1 MSGFGANAK
10 VNTISEAYITDEMA
24 KKLKSK
30 LNTTSDDLREYDVI
44 KFGYSDYG
52 GDFYDKVAIA
62 YFRENYPENIIVE
75 NTGYSGE
82 IAVVFGEPAKE
93 YMEQTENYA
102 LGFEDIETAFYEA
115 EYDAR
120 FEGIND
126 FINEELIP
134 KYEINPKNELEIDNW
149 DDVNRLLEEQFSPS
163 VLSSGQID
171 YSSSDW
177 IEHLEDLEI
186 IQEIDDEDEEPNK
199 EGEEPPKTVGVF
211 DDFAKGGIMNNKIW
225 IAFAETSDGKLLSER
240 FTEKISHH
248 ELYNHY
254 NEMGYE
260 IVDSVIHQ
268 IDNSSIVE
276 GFIKMVDEY
285 IEREYDET
293 IDWSRS
299 ALLYEIDGSTMVI
312 KNCVVNTF
320 DGNKYEITP
329 HDVFEV
335 NFAQGGRITT
345 NDDIIRYF
353 LTDIGS
359 KKINN
364 LRTHSRDNQQGVAL
378 VNYSTTIA
386 RRMGN
391 KVYVTARKYSVTT
404 SKIQSKIKYQA
415 RNLGLEVI
423 EVDDIEKLTPPAKP
437 IPRTRTR
444 SAKPEKEKEKPI
456 SAFDVFARGGKTKKT
471 ETQDDTFSNVFLSH
485 GFKLE
490 RTYAG
495 IKFFT
500 KKHGS
505 KKYYGTVDLKN
516 RTVSLEDENGDVLM
530 GDFSVQH
537 LINVLQTITEK
548 NRPKN
553 LFGRGGNFNNSS
565 TDDSDFFFGVDDVEF
580 YKGGGEVKSKSTIV
594 NKIGFPEETADYF
607 VEKGG
612 KFAIWLANATLQK
625 ALEEWSM
632 PKDDFLKSNE
642 AKKTY
647 IQVNYGG
654 AIREILDWLKHPYTP
669 QQNLRE
675 LTFDEALEK
684 SREWHEQLESLGG
697 DIDYVEPKENEILIE
712 YPETPDGRKY
722 YWVRI
727 PASYCDIESKRMGHC
742 GRTGQGN
749 ELISLRSINPFGTE
763 HTVNESHVTIAY
775 NPYDEKIVQAK
786 GKKNQKPAEK
796 YHGYIYDLILHLAK
810 KGRFK
815 GFSAEYQSSDDYG
828 WSDMSKEQIIQLK
841 DIDKDIFEG
850 FAGEIV
856 LYKNDLGEVPNTT
869 FTYKCAVGE
878 VSNLIHIDRNFI
890 GDIVEIIL
898 AGDIYDIFEAPF
910 DWYYKNAADYVD
922 NLNEDNYGEV
932 IDEIVKITKLPK
944 EEVVQNGAKHYLAGD
959 DEDFPDDDFEYI
971 ARSIARACSDADMDE
986 YGRHYYK
993 EIENTLEY
1001 YGEVLELND
1010 SGAKIEIDL
1019 RQHLSLDEILDY
1031 IDLVGEDFSVIF
1043 EEALSHNDIS
1053 KPHLYIDDRYQPYV
1067 SDKELNSYFAL
1078 ENY

>member
-10 VNTISEAYITDEMA
+10 INSIGEAHISDEMA
-24 KKLKSK
+24 KELKSK

-44 KFGYSDYG
+44 NFGYSDYG
-52 GDFYDKVAIA
+52 GDFFDKVAIA
-62 YFRENYPENIIVE
+62 YFRENYPDNIIVE
-75 NTGYSGE
+75 NTAYSGE

-93 YMEQTENYA
+93 YMEQTESYPF
-102 LGFEDIETAFYEA
+102 GFEDIETAFYEA
-115 EYDAR
+115 EYNAKY
-120 FEGIND
+120 EGIGN
-126 FINEELIP
+126 FITEELMP
-134 KYEINPKNELEIDNW
+134 KYKINPKNELNIYDW
-149 DDVNRLLEEQFSPS
+149 DEVNKLLEEQFNPS

-186 IQEIDDEDEEPNK
+186 IQEINDED
-199 EGEEPPKTVGVF
+199 EEPPKTVGVF
-211 DDFAKGGIMNNKIW
+211 DNFAKGGIMNNKIW

-240 FTEKISHH
+240 FTEKITHH

-320 DGNKYEITP
+320 EGNKYEITP

-423 EVDDIEKLTPPAKP
+423 EVDDIETLTPPAKP

-444 SAKPEKEKEKPI
+444 SAKPEKEKEKTI
-456 SAFDVFARGGKTKKT
+456 SAFDIFARGGKTKKT
-471 ETQDDTFSNVFLSH
+471 EKQEDSFSNVFLSH

-495 IKFFT
+495 IKFFL
-500 KKHGS
+500 KKHGG

-537 LINVLQTITEK
+537 LINVLESINEK
-548 NRPKN
+548 HRPKN
-553 LFGRGGNFNNSS
+553 LFGRGGHFNNLS

-607 VEKGG
+607 IEVGG
-612 KFAIWLANATLQK
+612 KFAVWLANATMQK

-632 PKDDFLKSNE
+632 SKDDFLKSNE
-642 AKKTY
+642 AKNNY
-647 IQVNYGG
+647 IRINYGG
-654 AIREILDWLKHPYTP
+654 GIREIIDWLKHPYTP

-684 SREWHEQLESLGG
+684 SREWHDQLESLGG
-697 DIDYVEPKENEILIE
+697 DVDYVEPKENEIWIE

-749 ELISLRSINPFGTE
+749 ELISLRSINPFGTG
-763 HTVNESHVTIAY
+763 HIVNESHVTIAY
-775 NPYDEKIVQAK
+775 NPYDAKIVQAK

-796 YHGYIYDLILHLAK
+796 YNRYIYDLVLHLAK
-810 KGRFK
+810 NGLFE
-815 GFSAEYQSSDDYG
+815 GFSAEYQSLDDYG
-828 WSDMSKEQIIQLK
+828 FSDMSKEEIETLYQIEP
-841 DIDKDIFEG
+841 DIFQ
-850 FAGEIV
+850 
-856 LYKNDLGEVPNTT
+856 
-869 FTYKCAVGE
+869 
-878 VSNLIHIDRNFI
+878 NFI
-890 GDIVEIIL
+890 GQLTLFNNKIIDTKPLTVVSISFDIMDL
-898 AGDIYDIFEAPF
+898 ADMVSIGRNTRKDFIEWVLGEFENENDGSY
-910 DWYYKNAADYVD
+910 DWYYKNAKDYVD
-922 NLNEDNYGEV
+922 NLNKTNYAEV
-932 IDEIVKITKLPK
+932 IDEIVEITKLPK
-944 EEVVQNGAKHYLAGD
+944 EQIVQNGAKHYLAGE
-959 DEDFPDDDFEYI
+959 DEDFDEDLFDDI
-971 ARSIARACSDADMDE
+971 KRSIATAYTDAETSAYNQYYKKQIESALEELGNVYQLNHEGADMHIDLSKKLSDAEIQAYMDNLGDE
-986 YGRHYYK
+986 D
-993 EIENTLEY
+993 LED
-1001 YGEVLELND
+1001 VLRAAIND
-1010 SGAKIEIDL
+1010 GSIQQPVL
-1019 RQHLSLDEILDY
+1019 RLDERYTPY
-1031 IDLVGEDFSVIF
+1031 ISNEDFNFHF
-1043 EEALSHNDIS
+1043 ELMN
-1053 KPHLYIDDRYQPYV
+1053 
-1067 SDKELNSYFAL
+1067 F
-1078 ENY
+1078 